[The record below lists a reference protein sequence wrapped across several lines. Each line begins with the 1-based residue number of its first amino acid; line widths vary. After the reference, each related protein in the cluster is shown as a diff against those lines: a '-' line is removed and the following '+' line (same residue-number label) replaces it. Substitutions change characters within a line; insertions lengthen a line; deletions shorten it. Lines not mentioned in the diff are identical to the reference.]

1 MKIFRFNVLHYLR
14 NSRHLS
20 TNRITNETIRLKKN
34 ELFSKEKTRQQA
46 LVTRIEKIE
55 VTYRGVP
62 NDCTLMMNKSMSTP
76 YNCAMH
82 LHESL
87 CQRSVLAEVNGQ
99 MWDMHRPL
107 VERCELKLTNF
118 YNNSAVLNKV
128 FWRSCSFLLGL
139 VIERAFKDEYFVDLH
154 SWPKPN
160 VKSGSYV
167 YDADIGIANWI
178 PTDEE
183 LKVFTTMLC
192 KLSNEDNV
200 FERLDVSEKLA
211 LEMFEHNRFKKQQ
224 IPQIARNG
232 IVTMYRVKDHVDISY
247 GPMIANTKFLGT
259 TQIASVHQL
268 NNDCGYRFQAV
279 SIPRQLTLNSFAF
292 GVLVD
297 RAKKLNVTGLQ
308 SESNVSVEETVSAA
322 N

>member
-1 MKIFRFNVLHYLR
+1 MKLFRFNILHYLGSKR
-14 NSRHLS
+14 LLS
-20 TNRITNETIRLKKN
+20 TNRVTNESIRLKKN
-34 ELFSKEKTRQQA
+34 ELFSKEMKRQKA
-46 LVTRIEKIE
+46 LVTRVEKIE

-62 NDCTLMMNKSMSTP
+62 NDCTLMMNKNISTP

-82 LHESL
+82 MHEIL

-99 MWDMHRPL
+99 LWDMHRPL
-107 VERCELKLTNF
+107 VEGCELKLTNF
-118 YNNSAVLNKV
+118 HNNSAILNKV

-139 VIERAFKDEYFVDLH
+139 VIERAFKDEHFVDLH

-160 VKSGSYV
+160 IKSGSYV
-167 YDADIGIANWI
+167 YDADIGIPNWN

-192 KLSNEDNV
+192 KLSNEDNI

-211 LEMFEHNRFKKQQ
+211 LEMFEHNRFKQQQ
-224 IPQIARNG
+224 IPQLARDG
-232 IVTMYRVKDHVDISY
+232 VVTIYRVKDHVDISY

-259 TQIASVHQL
+259 TQFASVHQL

-279 SIPRQLTLNSFAF
+279 SIPKQLTLNSFAF
-292 GVLVD
+292 SVLVD

-308 SESNVSVEETVSAA
+308 SGSDVSVEENVSS